1 VQAAGTAA
9 DGWRVHLRTRND
21 LLAGKISRETAQKI
35 WDRTMVAGQGHLALL
50 ASAAAARAE
59 DRGSCAK
66 VTGAAANSCRQ
77 RMGALDAAVSAGRAT
92 GDDWARHIE
101 KMKAYAAHQFGRQHA
116 QALWVAAWTG
126 APKNLN
132 AFARAEAAVA
142 KAPPCRPL

>member
-1 VQAAGTAA
+1 M
-9 DGWRVHLRTRND
+9 HLRTRD
-21 LLAGKISRETAQKI
+21 ELLAGRISRETAQKI

-59 DRGSCAK
+59 DRGSCEK
-66 VTGAAANSCRQ
+66 ITGPAANSCRQ
-77 RMGALDAAVSAGRAT
+77 RMDALDAAVSAGRAT
-92 GDDWARHIE
+92 ADDWDAHIE

-132 AFARAEAAVA
+132 AFSRAEAAVA